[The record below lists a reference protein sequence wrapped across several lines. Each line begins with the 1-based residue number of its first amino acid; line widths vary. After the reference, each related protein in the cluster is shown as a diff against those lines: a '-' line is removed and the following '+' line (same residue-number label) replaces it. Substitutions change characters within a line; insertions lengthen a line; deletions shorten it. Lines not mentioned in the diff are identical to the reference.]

1 MARRRPTAAQL
12 RDHRSKQLALVLGVI
27 FIAVAAIQ
35 MPRLM
40 KQLNPPNP
48 AENAGTGLVAAAHS
62 GSATGSSDLPA
73 GAATQLDNFSQ
84 LPLKDPFHPLV
95 KTATASST
103 TTPPATTTA
112 ATTTTATPTPKPKAA
127 APSVKPAAP
136 TPFISPP
143 PNPPNAALIEMNG
156 QRQIVDI
163 GEPFPA
169 GAPLFKLIALD
180 KKSIEIGV
188 FAGSFSSGDPTLAVK
203 KGHKITLVNQ
213 FDGTH
218 YVLKLVGLTVA
229 PATATQPAGTTTTA
243 TATATTTPTVTTTTS
258 P

>member
-12 RDHRSKQLALVLGVI
+12 REHRSKQLALVLGVI

-35 MPRLM
+35 VPRLM

-48 AENAGTGLVAAAHS
+48 SENAGSGLVAAAHPA
-62 GSATGSSDLPA
+62 SATGSSDLT
-73 GAATQLDNFSQ
+73 GDAATQLDNFSQ
-84 LPLKDPFHPLV
+84 LPLKDPFRSLV
-95 KTATASST
+95 KTPVAA
-103 TTPPATTTA
+103 TTPAPAATTAA
-112 ATTTTATPTPKPKAA
+112 ATTTTAAPKPKET
-127 APSVKPAAP
+127 APTKAVKP
-136 TPFISPP
+136 TPFIAAP

-156 QRQIVDI
+156 QRQIVGI
-163 GEPFPA
+163 GDSFPA
-169 GAPLFKLIALD
+169 AAPLFKLVALE
-180 KKSIEIGV
+180 KRSIQIGV

-218 YVLKLVGLTVA
+218 YVLKLVGLTIA
-229 PATATQPAGTTTTA
+229 PVSQTQPAGTPTTTIT
-243 TATATTTPTVTTTTS
+243 TASS